1 MTYFFYICLSLALI
15 ILQTTIMPYFSIF
28 DRFYDILIPF
38 VFYLGLYRPAHES
51 IPVVLLLGFVLDS
64 LSGGPFGIFLTTYFW
79 LFIGIRWSIKFFH
92 AGNKGLWLMAVV
104 AGVLIENFIIIATI
118 IWLGESSR
126 LTRAVLSTVGTQLLW
141 ALCTGPVLVFVLAYM
156 HKRWDKC
163 LNEIMATWK
172 EQVT

>member
-1 MTYFFYICLSLALI
+1 MTYFFYICLSLTLI

-38 VFYLGLYRPAHES
+38 IFYLGLYRPARES
-51 IPVVLLLGFVLDS
+51 IPVILLLGYVLDN

-79 LFIGIRWSIKFFH
+79 FFIGIRWSIKFFH
-92 AGNKGLWLMAVV
+92 AGNKVLWLMAVV

-118 IWLGESSR
+118 TWLGEPSR
-126 LTRAVLSTVGTQLLW
+126 LPRAVLSVVGTQLLW

-156 HKRWDKC
+156 HRRWDNL
-163 LNEIMATWK
+163 LNEIMAAWK
-172 EQVT
+172 QQVV